1 MGLRPLVPRPVRLE
15 PRCCKNIHSS
25 SQLLDEFSTDLSSVL
40 NVMQPRPRDNYG
52 ALVQFQT
59 HRVLSGEAA
68 KGWQHHARR
77 VLPETG
83 QCHAFARS
91 LQSHRRMK
99 MACQFIARAGGTLWL
114 VAAGKRSESKW
125 LGNNLQTP
133 GGWRIAC
140 VQVMVAA
147 NEQHVHAVMAA
158 SEVSEI
164 SVESGGIA
172 GLRVHQIAKNHQA
185 ANFMRVDQGRQ
196 AIEITAGMTT
206 GQRHTGGAKTCSLA
220 QMDVGDEKRVLSR
233 PDQRVFGEAE
243 Q

>member
-1 MGLRPLVPRPVRLE
+1 M
-15 PRCCKNIHSS
+15 
-25 SQLLDEFSTDLSSVL
+25 
-40 NVMQPRPRDNYG
+40 MQPRPRDNYG

-59 HRVLSGEAA
+59 HCVLSGETA

-83 QCHAFARS
+83 QCHAFARG

-99 MACQFIARAGGTLWL
+99 MACQFIARASGTLWL
-114 VAAGKRSESKW
+114 VAAGKRSQGKR
-125 LGNNLQTP
+125 LRNNLQTP
-133 GGWRIAC
+133 AGWRVAR
-140 VQVMVAA
+140 VQVVVAT
-147 NEQHVHAVMAA
+147 NKQHVNVVMAA

-164 SVESGGIA
+164 SVESGRVA

-196 AIEITAGMTT
+196 TIEIVAGMTA
-206 GQRHTGGAKTCSLA
+206 GQRHTGGAKACSLA

-233 PDQRVFGEAE
+233 PDQRMFGEAE
-243 Q
+243 QRLAARP